1 MMDSTPDGAPYQLAS
16 YQKHPKKARTTQDEQ
31 EANQT
36 KTETS
41 LRITF
46 KKPLKTG
53 TEINVAANVKL
64 WMDTMMKADTT
75 IDVLG
80 FDRQAVFQPAK
91 HNFPS
96 KEDKFKQFFLLHETS
111 NNPALKNQITIGCIL
126 RSTRSISEIKNTT
139 VDNGTFIDWLDKHRI
154 FLEADHLGHENT
166 KVIGFLL
173 KVHPRIVHRDALKD
187 ALISH
192 LQDLTIDPQQVIDL
206 DKSAA
211 DHYQQA
217 MDSGDHIATYVPP
230 FELFSTVISHTH
242 DSNKVSTQTLGIKC
256 SAVHHKLLRE
266 LLSQFFT
273 KPTSDLAHIQFSLS
287 GVVSIIGI
295 EAYRNL
301 IRDNNKHFNNIA
313 TVPVVGITNAHLDI
327 DISIADPTNPN
338 RRMTLREIF
347 MDTPWCHNLETT
359 KTDGRIL
366 IVTSKANVQDARAW
380 IDSNLDPL
388 FTRFLP
394 TNPRFQPH
402 TEYAVPIRTDRIQT
416 TTTTTN
422 YAAKLAS
429 SIPNTIHVGKDKDK
443 FSKFPTKPNN
453 KHPKYSFDDTQFP
466 KLLNKDN
473 SNLPK
478 TTTSTK
484 QNTGNNIT
492 RTTKASNKNN
502 PPSITTN
509 EHTTLHDQTQQDLA
523 EKFMNMMQ
531 ANLQTTLSNF
541 RQDMQ
546 QDLRLSL
553 TKIDNRYDNL
563 SQQVETL
570 SKQYQHLN
578 QIISNLQATHP
589 SSPNGEDGHA

>member
-1 MMDSTPDGAPYQLAS
+1 MTDSTPDGAPYQLAS

-46 KKPLKTG
+46 KKPLKSG

-80 FDRQAVFQPAK
+80 FDRQAVFRPDK

-111 NNPALKNQITIGCIL
+111 NNPALKNQLTIGCIL
-126 RSTRSISEIKNTT
+126 RSTWSISEIKNTT
-139 VDNGTFIDWLDKHRI
+139 VDNGTFIDWLDKHCI
-154 FLEADHLGHENT
+154 FLKADHLGHENT

-173 KVHPRIVHRDALKD
+173 KVHPQIVHHDALKD

-192 LQDLTIDPQQVIDL
+192 LQDLTIDPQQVINL
-206 DKSAA
+206 DKSAE

-230 FELFSTVISHTH
+230 FELFSTIISHTH
-242 DSNKVSTQTLGIKC
+242 DNNKVSTRTLGIKC

-273 KPTSDLAHIQFSLS
+273 KPTSDFAHIQFSLS

-313 TVPVVGITNAHLDI
+313 TVPIVGINNAHLD
-327 DISIADPTNPN
+327 
-338 RRMTLREIF
+338 IF

-366 IVTSKANVQDARAW
+366 IVTSKANVQDACVW

-388 FTRFLP
+388 FTCFLP

-402 TEYAVPIRTDRIQT
+402 TEYAVPIRTDQIQT

-429 SIPNTIHVGKDKDK
+429 SIPTTLHAGKDKDK
-443 FSKFPTKPNN
+443 FSKFPTKPNS
-453 KHPKYSFDDTQFP
+453 KHPKYTYDDTQFP
-466 KLLNKDN
+466 KLLNKDT
-473 SNLPK
+473 SNLSK

-484 QNTGNNIT
+484 QNTGTNIT
-492 RTTKASNKNN
+492 RTTNASCKNS
-502 PPSITTN
+502 PSRTNTT
-509 EHTTLHDQTQQDLA
+509 EQMTLHDQTQQDLA
-523 EKFMNMMQ
+523 EKFMSMMQ
-531 ANLQTTLSNF
+531 TTMQTTLSNF

-546 QDLRLSL
+546 HDLRQSL
-553 TKIDNRYDNL
+553 AKIDNRYDNL

-578 QIISNLQATHP
+578 QVISNLQAMHP
-589 SSPNGEDGHA
+589 SSSNGEDGHA